1 MCDAKL
7 KTLSVALVEV
17 MEVDVI
23 GAEKEMKEKAE
34 MEGTTVSELEGPRL
48 RGSHSV
54 IDINNEDDE
63 DEGDDEDEFKM
74 TSFVDLTQAPPTIDL
89 TQGPQTIDLTGDSTK
104 TFTKEE
110 KGKGKEMPRAGAAP
124 STKRKRLASTEQDVA
139 DHNDTANGAHTT
151 KSLT

>member
-1 MCDAKL
+1 MFASFFRQK
-7 KTLSVALVEV
+7 SRRPSE
-17 MEVDVI
+17 
-23 GAEKEMKEKAE
+23 
-34 MEGTTVSELEGPRL
+34 TTPLLAAIQRYRRRQNGQDSEDDE
-48 RGSHSV
+48 
-54 IDINNEDDE
+54 EDDE